1 MWFLPV
7 FFVQRSFFCYEKA
20 VFMRIKFSYGTTIA
34 VEIGQAAVDLKL
46 EDTWEL
52 VITKYH
58 L

>member
-7 FFVQRSFFCYEKA
+7 FFAQRRFFCYEKA

-46 EDTWEL
+46 EDT
-52 VITKYH
+52 
-58 L
+58 